1 MNTILGRDL
10 AEWTATYPTL
20 KTLLRCEETAWF
32 NPYATAAAEGLSRV
46 GLTRADIED
55 ARDRLK
61 RWAPYLAQ
69 VFPAARPT
77 GGILE
82 SPLTCVPSFKAQLE
96 THYGITIPGQLWAC
110 LLYTS
115 PSPRDRTRS
124 RMPSSA

>member
-1 MNTILGRDL
+1 MDGHIPH
-10 AEWTATYPTL
+10 AEN
-20 KTLLRCEETAWF
+20 LLRCEETAWF
-32 NPYATAAAEGLSRV
+32 NPHATTAAEGLSHV
-46 GLTRADIED
+46 GLTRPDIED

-96 THYGITIPGQLWAC
+96 THYGITIPGQL
-110 LLYTS
+110 
-115 PSPRDRTRS
+115 
-124 RMPSSA
+124 